1 MVKNIRIKNKRSG
14 FFSALFF
21 IVLGAWAQQTYFQ
34 QEVNYTMRVR
44 LNDEKHSLSAFQE
57 IQYINNS
64 SSTLDFIY
72 FHLWPNAYK
81 NSSTALGKQLLASG
95 KTDLFFSLPEERGF
109 IDSLNFKVKGKSIR
123 WELDK
128 EHIDICKLFLD
139 QVLKPGDSI
148 TISTPFY
155 VKIPDAKFS
164 RLGHTG
170 QAYFMTQW
178 YPKPAVFD
186 NSGWHQMPYLD
197 QGEFYSEFG
206 SFDVSISLPANY
218 LVAATGDRMDPDEED
233 SFLNRKV
240 AETMERM
247 DKKEY
252 NQKDL
257 TFPISSQKIKTL
269 RFVQHRVHDFA
280 WFADKRFNVLHDQIE
295 LPTSRRT
302 VDTWIFFTN
311 KNFNLWKDAISYVN
325 ESTLFYSHLN
335 GDYPYNHVTAIDG
348 TIMAG
353 GGMEYPNITVIG
365 DASSAF
371 ELDMVITHE
380 VGHNWFY
387 GILGSNERDYPMMDE
402 GINSFYELRYVR
414 AKYPEKKLTEF
425 IGRDTTFKLFGVNK
439 IPVWRYHELGFF
451 TPLKARN
458 DQPLNLKAADYTEA
472 NYGCIVYSKSAL
484 IFDYLCE
491 YMGEKSFDDAMKFY
505 FEQYKFK
512 HPQPQDLLKTL
523 EFFNGKSLAWFQNSL
538 INSTDH
544 IDYKIKRVKKND
556 DGTYSLKIKN
566 KTGTL
571 APFNIYGYKNNV
583 PVGLIWYDGFEKTKT
598 LGFVASDVDRLKID
612 GTDQMPD
619 INRKNNFIRSK
630 GLFKKAKPLQFNFLT
645 KFENPAK
652 YQINYVP
659 LIGANAYNGLM
670 LGAAI
675 HNYSFYQKRFE
686 YMLAPMYA
694 FNTNSPVGYA
704 EFNLNLHPD
713 HIFKH
718 ITIGAKFKSFAYD
731 YSNVGLVAGN
741 TSKISDLYDKF
752 YKITPY
758 IQCELKKKEANSN
771 TTQFITYSNT
781 NLFVDSLDVSSLIST
796 SSKGPRTKNHFSFVN
811 QLNYDLSNTRSIDP
825 FKLHVNLQHT
835 MSMAKISA
843 TINYKLTLSKKSYVE
858 LRFFVGTFLAGNA
871 NERGYYAYRANGYNG
886 PQDYLFETN
895 FVGRNQTSGIGFNQF
910 TEKDGALKVW
920 TPLGQTGQW
929 LTSLNIK
936 SPKLFKLPIKAFA
949 DVVVCDARSLLTDKV
964 LWDAG
969 FNIVLWQ
976 DIIDVY
982 IPLLYN
988 NDIQKTLELNNVQ
1001 FQNRIRFT
1009 FNIHKLVPHSI
1020 LQNNLF

>member
-1 MVKNIRIKNKRSG
+1 M
-14 FFSALFF
+14 
-21 IVLGAWAQQTYFQ
+21 
-34 QEVNYTMRVR
+34 
-44 LNDEKHSLSAFQE
+44 
-57 IQYINNS
+57 
-64 SSTLDFIY
+64 
-72 FHLWPNAYK
+72 
-81 NSSTALGKQLLASG
+81 
-95 KTDLFFSLPEERGF
+95 
-109 IDSLNFKVKGKSIR
+109 
-123 WELDK
+123 
-128 EHIDICKLFLD
+128 
-139 QVLKPGDSI
+139 
-148 TISTPFY
+148 
-155 VKIPDAKFS
+155 
-164 RLGHTG
+164 
-170 QAYFMTQW
+170 
-178 YPKPAVFD
+178 
-186 NSGWHQMPYLD
+186 
-197 QGEFYSEFG
+197 
-206 SFDVSISLPANY
+206 
-218 LVAATGDRMDPDEED
+218 
-233 SFLNRKV
+233 
-240 AETMERM
+240 
-247 DKKEY
+247 
-252 NQKDL
+252 
-257 TFPISSQKIKTL
+257 
-269 RFVQHRVHDFA
+269 
-280 WFADKRFNVLHDQIE
+280 
-295 LPTSRRT
+295 
-302 VDTWIFFTN
+302 
-311 KNFNLWKDAISYVN
+311 
-325 ESTLFYSHLN
+325 
-335 GDYPYNHVTAIDG
+335 
-348 TIMAG
+348 
-353 GGMEYPNITVIG
+353 
-365 DASSAF
+365 
-371 ELDMVITHE
+371 
-380 VGHNWFY
+380 
-387 GILGSNERDYPMMDE
+387 
-402 GINSFYELRYVR
+402 
-414 AKYPEKKLTEF
+414 
-425 IGRDTTFKLFGVNK
+425 
-439 IPVWRYHELGFF
+439 
-451 TPLKARN
+451 
-458 DQPLNLKAADYTEA
+458 
-472 NYGCIVYSKSAL
+472 
-484 IFDYLCE
+484 
-491 YMGEKSFDDAMKFY
+491 
-505 FEQYKFK
+505 
-512 HPQPQDLLKTL
+512 
-523 EFFNGKSLAWFQNSL
+523 
-538 INSTDH
+538 
-544 IDYKIKRVKKND
+544 
-556 DGTYSLKIKN
+556 
-566 KTGTL
+566 
-571 APFNIYGYKNNV
+571 
-583 PVGLIWYDGFEKTKT
+583 
-598 LGFVASDVDRLKID
+598 
-612 GTDQMPD
+612 
-619 INRKNNFIRSK
+619 
-630 GLFKKAKPLQFNFLT
+630 
-645 KFENPAK
+645 NPAK